1 MVRIVGRESS
11 QFCDSV
17 AYREGCKISQNSL
30 TPGRNVQSP
39 LFCISV
45 KDLSSKQGDEEAKIT
60 CAKPTHPG
68 PTQCTSIAS
77 GKKTGIN
84 SAGEREGKGV
94 WKQNKTRLP
103 LNNAEDS

>member
-1 MVRIVGRESS
+1 MIRWHIGKAVK
-11 QFCDSV
+11 
-17 AYREGCKISQNSL
+17 YCKIASSL
-30 TPGRNVQSP
+30 AETYKAICSEFLRRIYLQ
-39 LFCISV
+39 
-45 KDLSSKQGDEEAKIT
+45 KQVDEEAKIT

-84 SAGEREGKGV
+84 SAGERKGKGA